1 MGDPFALACI
11 ARLKTLSTL
20 TLWRVGQL
28 ARGPG
33 REPEMPMLAVAVHNH
48 AGWVYR
54 IDGNECFDS
63 TTLGAPPDAN
73 ELDAQSAVV
82 RLVVEATGRNVHV
95 AWTEVDADTWTAA
108 ASFAD

>member
-1 MGDPFALACI
+1 MADPFAMACI
-11 ARLKTLSTL
+11 ARLKTLSML
-20 TLWRVGQL
+20 TLWRVGQH
-28 ARGPG
+28 AEGPG
-33 REPEMPMLAVAVHNH
+33 RQPKIPMHAVAIHNH

-82 RLVVEATGRNVHV
+82 RLVVEATGRNVHA
-95 AWTEVDADTWTAA
+95 AWTKVDADNWTAT
-108 ASFAD
+108 ASFAE